1 MQRRATQFDR
11 RALVASLRER
21 YGAAS
26 RQDKTRIL
34 QEFVAIS
41 GYHRESA
48 IRVLNGT
55 DAYDDPGRHRSART
69 YAPSRGIRMSRS
81 ASPSNTT

>member
-1 MQRRATQFDR
+1 
-11 RALVASLRER
+11 VASLHER

-41 GYHRESA
+41 GYHRKSA
-48 IRVLNGT
+48 IRVLKGT
-55 DAYDDPGRHRSART
+55 DAIRVGIGRHV
-69 YAPSRGIRMSRS
+69 PSTTRQYVKPCKYCGRLPIGCA
-81 ASPSNTT
+81 ASD